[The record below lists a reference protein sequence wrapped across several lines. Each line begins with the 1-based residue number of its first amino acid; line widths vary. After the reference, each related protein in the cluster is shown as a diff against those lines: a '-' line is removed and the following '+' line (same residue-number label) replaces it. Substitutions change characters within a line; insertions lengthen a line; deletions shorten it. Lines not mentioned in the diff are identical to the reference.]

1 MVLFFFVGAIFAKAD
16 YGYKEMRNNYD
27 HLIEHVD
34 PDEFSRWEEVDL
46 EVYAFTDLGIQVAIN
61 DEYTGLVYSN
71 QVYEKYEKGQK
82 LKGYVTG
89 VREDGRIDVSLQPD
103 KGRHVHS
110 TFDKIL
116 NHLKAVGG
124 KSEFGDKSSPEDI
137 KRDFKVSKKVF
148 KQAIGGLYKQGKIKI
163 TDDGIE
169 LVQ

>member
-1 MVLFFFVGAIFAKAD
+1 MK
-16 YGYKEMRNNYD
+16 RNFE

-34 PDEFSRWEEVDL
+34 PDEFSRWERVDL

-61 DEYTGLVYSN
+61 DEYTGLVYGN
-71 QVYEKYEKGQK
+71 QVYEQYQEGQK
-82 LKGYVTG
+82 LKGYITG

-103 KGRHVHS
+103 KGRHVPS

-116 NHLKAVGG
+116 DHLKAVGG
-124 KSEFGDKSSPEDI
+124 KSEFGDKSSPDDI
-137 KRDFKVSKKVF
+137 KKEFKVSKKVF

-169 LVQ
+169 LVR

>member
-1 MVLFFFVGAIFAKAD
+1 
-16 YGYKEMRNNYD
+16 MRNNYD

-34 PDEFSRWEEVDL
+34 PDEFSRWEEVKL

-61 DEYTGLVYSN
+61 DEYTGLVYGN
-71 QVYEKYEKGQK
+71 QVYDKYHEGQK
-82 LKGYVTG
+82 LKGYITG
-89 VREDGRIDVSLQPD
+89 IRDDGRIDVSLQPD

-116 NHLKAVGG
+116 DHLKEVGG

-137 KRDFKVSKKVF
+137 KREFKVSKKVF

-163 TDDGIE
+163 TGDGIE
-169 LVQ
+169 LIQ